1 MINNKECIKVVIQK
15 TDTCGLH
22 VEQVVYRV
30 EFGCSALYVCMYVC
44 MSYIPEPL

>member
-30 EFGCSALYVCMYVC
+30 EFGCSAVCHTYRNLYD
-44 MSYIPEPL
+44 E